1 MVSSL
6 RVTVEPWEHMESC
19 GEDANDESSNP
30 GMIFRTARSH
40 FSNYCLIFVLWIWV
54 SRWSQGGCWIWGC
67 PKWTGLCCLFKGL
80 FLLVLPCLGK
90 RFCRTRK
97 MTWWMIPH
105 RSSYLMKAWVAK
117 ESLRQLT
124 LHLRGWTENLFN
136 LHQKGH
142 VKLNW
147 IYLFPLKFEWLRHDA
162 CQCWWHHR
170 SLEAR
175 SRTSILQKTKLGHK
189 NFN

>member
-1 MVSSL
+1 MLDL
-6 RVTVEPWEHMESC
+6 RVSKM
-19 GEDANDESSNP
+19 N
-30 GMIFRTARSH
+30 RSLL
-40 FSNYCLIFVLWIWV
+40 SLQMVLRNQRPVLTSWN
-54 SRWSQGGCWIWGC
+54 R
-67 PKWTGLCCLFKGL
+67 

-117 ESLRQLT
+117 ERLRQLR

-136 LHQKGH
+136 LHQKRH

-147 IYLFPLKFEWLRHDA
+147 IYLFPLKFQWLRHDA